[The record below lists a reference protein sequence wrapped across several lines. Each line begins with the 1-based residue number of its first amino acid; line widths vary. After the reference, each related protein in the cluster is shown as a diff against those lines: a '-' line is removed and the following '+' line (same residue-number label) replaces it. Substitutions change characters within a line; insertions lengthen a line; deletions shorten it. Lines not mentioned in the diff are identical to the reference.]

1 MELFNKELF
10 IQHLAIDCVIFGYQ
24 EKALK
29 VLVSKLNFKGNF
41 FALPSGF
48 IYLNEGLDEAA
59 HRILEEKT
67 GISNIF
73 LEHFRNFGQADRTN
87 KAVFERLLELNQERF
102 GKEKLSKEDFTWLA
116 DRFISLGYYALV
128 DINKVKTVK
137 TELDESME
145 WYNIHELPAMIVDH
159 NEIVKKALESL
170 RLNLDNNI
178 IVLNLL
184 PETFIMKEV
193 QDLYETIFEQTYA
206 RNNFQKKILDLNV
219 LERLEK
225 KFTGAANKAPYL
237 YRFKSM

>member
-10 IQHLAIDCVIFGYQ
+10 IPHLAIDCAIFGYQ
-24 EKALK
+24 ERELK
-29 VLVSKLNFKGNF
+29 VLVSKLNFKGAF
-41 FALPSGF
+41 FALPTGF
-48 IYLNEGLDEAA
+48 ILRTEGVDEAA
-59 HRILEEKT
+59 YRILEEKT

-73 LEHFRNFGQADRTN
+73 LEHFKNFGQANRTN
-87 KAVFERLLELNQERF
+87 KVLLEHLIELNQERF
-102 GKEKLSKEDFTWLA
+102 GKNGLSKDDFAWLS

-128 DINKVKTVK
+128 DINKVIPVK
-137 TELDESME
+137 TEFDESIE
-145 WYNIHELPAMIVDH
+145 WYNIHELPTMILDH
-159 NEIVKKALESL
+159 NEMVKKALESL

-184 PETFIMKEV
+184 PETFIMKEI

-225 KFTGAANKAPYL
+225 KMTGAANKAPYL
-237 YRFKSM
+237 YRFK